1 MAKHTS
7 KVQSMP
13 SAAEAPPARAAEGL
27 RPVLVASL
35 DLGVSF
41 GLRDT
46 TFAEDQLADA
56 EIGIVGLDPPIG
68 RGVVVDVLRDH
79 AELLDAWREEAC
91 RQARRKEMELGPR
104 KREPAF
110 IDELIAVVQRHP
122 VDRCTLTV
130 YAIGS
135 VYVEVWFGASM
146 PDGFLRGLTKCFEYA
161 AYRPAIGGGL
171 HSAALRQAE
180 QCLRDPSLVSSP
192 LTELTRRDLPALVE
206 DRGELDA
213 EGRPYTEQLFIPSFS
228 ALLVCTDP
236 RDDAKLPGRM
246 TELDPTVA
254 FDTRPIIDF
263 EYHGR
268 IRFGW
273 ATTAVEARAA
283 VSPDDPGTDDPDDQ
297 IRRMLTCIQIAQVHL
312 GTCVAFEGLFRGE
325 IDEQVGG
332 YLRKTRGG
340 RDPEDLNRLRNLA
353 LAVVSL
359 TESSVVTE
367 TEEDRKYFAAFEQVA
382 NTDKKRQFISTAADM
397 VYSVADAE
405 TQRVNARRQNLFS
418 AIVLLL
424 TSLTLLSVS
433 ADVYDFVRA
442 EQSLVEDRNDRVRL
456 LAEFV
461 LALCLL
467 VTVLWYLVIAPGR
480 HRRSN

>member
-1 MAKHTS
+1 M
-7 KVQSMP
+7 
-13 SAAEAPPARAAEGL
+13 GL

-46 TFAEDQLADA
+46 TFDEKWLAGA
-56 EIGIVGLDPPIG
+56 AIGIVGLDPPIG
-68 RGVVVDVLRDH
+68 RGVVVDVQQDH
-79 AELLDAWREEAC
+79 TELLGAWREEAC
-91 RQARRKEMELGPR
+91 RQARRTEMELGPR
-104 KREPAF
+104 KGEAAF
-110 IDELIAVVQRHP
+110 IDDLIGIVGTHP
-122 VDRCTLTV
+122 IERCTLTV
-130 YAIGS
+130 YAIGI
-135 VYVEVWFGASM
+135 VYVELWFAAAV

-161 AYRPAIGGGL
+161 AYRPEIGGGL
-171 HSAALRQAE
+171 HAAALRQAE
-180 QCLRDPSLVSSP
+180 ECLSEPSLKSSP
-192 LTELTRRDLPALVE
+192 LTELTRRDLPAVVK
-206 DRGELDA
+206 DADELDA
-213 EGRPYTEQLFIPSFS
+213 EGRPYTEQLFIGSFS
-228 ALLVCTDP
+228 VLVVCTDP
-236 RDDAKLPGRM
+236 GDVAELPARM
-246 TELDPTVA
+246 GELDPTVK
-254 FDTRPIIDF
+254 FDTRPIIEF
-263 EYHGR
+263 EYHGV

-273 ATTAVEARAA
+273 ATSAIEARAA
-283 VSPDDPGTDDPDDQ
+283 LITDTEDGDDPDDE
-297 IRRMLTCIQIAQVHL
+297 IRRMLSCIQIAQVHL

-332 YLRKTRGG
+332 YLRKTRSG

-405 TQRVNARRQNLFS
+405 IQRVNTRRQNLIS

-442 EQSLVEDRNDRVRL
+442 EQSLVAERGDRVRWF
-456 LAEFV
+456 AEFV
-461 LALCLL
+461 LALALL
-467 VTVLWYLVIAPGR
+467 VAAVWYLVIARRP
-480 HRRSN
+480 HRRAN

>member
-7 KVQSMP
+7 KVEPMP
-13 SAAEAPPARAAEGL
+13 SAAETRPARAAERL

-46 TFAEDQLADA
+46 TFAEDRLADA
-56 EIGIVGLDPPIG
+56 EIGIVGLDPPSG

-79 AELLDAWREEAC
+79 PELLDAWREEAC
-91 RQARRKEMELGPR
+91 RQARRKDMELGPR
-104 KREPAF
+104 KGEAAF
-110 IDELIAVVQRHP
+110 IDELIAVLQRHP

-130 YAIGS
+130 YAIGT
-135 VYVEVWFGASM
+135 VYVELWFGAGV

-171 HSAALRQAE
+171 HAAALRRAE

-206 DRGELDA
+206 DRGELDT

-236 RDDAKLPGRM
+236 LDEPKLPGRM

-254 FDTRPIIDF
+254 FDTRAIIDF

-273 ATTAVEARAA
+273 ATSAVEARAA
-283 VSPDDPGTDDPDDQ
+283 VSPGDPGGDDPDDQ
-297 IRRMLTCIQIAQVHL
+297 IRRMLTCIQIAHVHL
-312 GTCVAFEGLFRGE
+312 GTCVAFAGLFRGE

-340 RDPEDLNRLRNLA
+340 RDPEALNRLRNLA

-405 TQRVNARRQNLFS
+405 TQRVNERRQNLFS

-442 EQSLVEDRNDRVRL
+442 EQLLVEDRSDRVRV

-467 VTVLWYLVIAPGR
+467 VAVLWYLVVAPGR

>member
-1 MAKHTS
+1 MATHTS
-7 KVQSMP
+7 NVESAP
-13 SAAEAPPARAAEGL
+13 SATEATRPRGAEGL
-27 RPVLVASL
+27 RPVLITSL

-46 TFAEDQLADA
+46 AFAEDELADA

-79 AELLDAWREEAC
+79 RDLLDEWREEAG
-91 RQARRKEMELGPR
+91 RQAPRKDMELGPR
-104 KREPAF
+104 KLEPTF
-110 IDELIAVVQRHP
+110 IEDLIGVVHRHP
-122 VDRCTLTV
+122 IERCTLTV
-130 YAIGS
+130 YAIGT
-135 VYVEVWFGASM
+135 VYLELWFGPGV

-171 HSAALRQAE
+171 HAAALRRAE
-180 QCLRDPSLVSSP
+180 QCLSAQSLASSP
-192 LTELTRRDLPALVE
+192 LTELTRRDLPAVIE

-213 EGRPYTEQLFIPSFS
+213 DGRPYTEQLFIPSFT

-236 RDDAKLPGRM
+236 DDEAKLPGRM
-246 TELDPTVA
+246 SELDPLVEY
-254 FDTRPIIDF
+254 DKRPVIDF

-268 IRFGW
+268 VRFGW
-273 ATTAVEARAA
+273 ATSAVEARAA
-283 VSPDDPGTDDPDDQ
+283 VNPGNPGTDEPDDQ
-297 IRRMLTCIQIAQVHL
+297 ILRMLACIQIAQVHL
-312 GTCVAFEGLFRGE
+312 GTCIAFEQLFRGE

-332 YLRKTRGG
+332 YLRKTQGG

-359 TESSVVTE
+359 TESSAVSE
-367 TEEDRKYFAAFEQVA
+367 TEEDRKYFAAFEQA
-382 NTDKKRQFISTAADM
+382 AIIDKKREFISTAADM

-405 TQRVNARRQNLFS
+405 TQRVNTRRQNLFS

-442 EQSLVEDRNDRVRL
+442 EQSLVEERGERVRL

-467 VTVLWYLVIAPGR
+467 VAVLWYIVIAPR
-480 HRRSN
+480 RIRRSG